1 MKNYK
6 SIKKNIIK
14 ENGISI
20 SDFENSINKRSST
33 NYNIF
38 PKKKPR
44 PLAPTSPARI
54 GRATS
59 AFGPG

>member
-20 SDFENSINKRSST
+20 SDFENSINKRLVRII
-33 NYNIF
+33 IF
-38 PKKKPR
+38 FQKQ
-44 PLAPTSPARI
+44 
-54 GRATS
+54 G
-59 AFGPG
+59 